1 MHTKINRTLA
11 TIALVL
17 GIILMAAATVALA
30 FTIYLGG
37 SVMQGLSG
45 SSEVVD
51 APAVTEVPELP
62 SSGETQS
69 DWYVNDLGESCYE
82 IAETNETICESPI
95 PE

>member
-1 MHTKINRTLA
+1 MHARINRTLA

-17 GIILMAAATVALA
+17 GIILMTAATVALA
-30 FTIYLGG
+30 FTVYLGG
-37 SVMQGLSG
+37 SLAQGLSG
-45 SSEVVD
+45 SSEVADV
-51 APAVTEVPELP
+51 PAVSEVPELP

-82 IAETNETICESPI
+82 VAETNETICEAPI